1 MSVLLQVTGGQGTPS
16 ELETPISLIYVSGA
30 EHKIAFILCGS

>member
-16 ELETPISLIYVSGA
+16 GLETLISLIYVSGT
-30 EHKIAFILCGS
+30 EHEIAFILCGS